1 MKIIY
6 ITKGHLPGTDPG
18 AVYKQQRE
26 IDKIAGF
33 VDAFKAIKM
42 GGKDV
47 FEQSEL
53 TIVCVPWLG
62 NNDKV
67 KFINDDIKRR
77 KLSPKD
83 CIAID
88 IHFDVASDDFI
99 AKRPTYMGVYYGGK
113 ESKAYADRL
122 LSLFNLTAQS
132 VGGRHS
138 WGRHHSEA
146 RQGRIGF
153 VAFTS
158 CPALL
163 VEAGYVAGQAEK
175 ASHALVSFINFLK
188 EFEYGNAV

>member
-1 MKIIY
+1 MKVIY

-42 GGKDV
+42 GGKDT
-47 FEQSEL
+47 FEQSGVL
-53 TIVCVPWLG
+53 IICVPWLG
-62 NNDKV
+62 NNDKIR
-67 KFINDDIKRR
+67 FINDDIKRR

-99 AKRPTYMGVYYGGK
+99 AKTPTYMGVYYGGK
-113 ESKAYADRL
+113 ESKDYATELLNLFDQAASSVNGRL
-122 LSLFNLTAQS
+122 
-132 VGGRHS
+132 S
-138 WGRHHSEA
+138 WIRHHTEA

-163 VEAGYVAGQAEK
+163 IEAGYVAGQAEK

-188 EFEYGNAV
+188 KFEDGSNV

>member
-1 MKIIY
+1 MRVIY

-42 GGKDV
+42 SGKDT
-47 FEQSEL
+47 FEQSGL
-53 TIVCVPWLG
+53 TIVCVPWLSI
-62 NNDKV
+62 NDKV
-67 KFINDDIKRR
+67 KFINNDIKRR
-77 KLSPKD
+77 GLSPKE
-83 CIAID
+83 CVAID

-99 AKRPTYMGVYYGGK
+99 AKRPTYMGVYFGGN
-113 ESKAYADRL
+113 ESKVYASRL
-122 LSLFNLTAQS
+122 IDLFNQAAAS
-132 VGGRHS
+132 VSGRHS
-138 WGRHHSEA
+138 WSRHHTEA

-163 VEAGYVAGQAEK
+163 IEAGYVAGQPEK

-188 EFEYGNAV
+188 EFEDGNNV